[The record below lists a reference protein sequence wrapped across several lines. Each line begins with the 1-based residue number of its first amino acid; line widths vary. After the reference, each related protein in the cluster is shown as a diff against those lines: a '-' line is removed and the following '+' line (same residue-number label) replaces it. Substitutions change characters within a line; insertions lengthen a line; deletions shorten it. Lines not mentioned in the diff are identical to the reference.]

1 MQYKLKNSYYTGE
14 PCAVIRTDDNGQIWG
29 IPFDPANT
37 DAVEF
42 CKWLKDGNIPE
53 AADGG
58 EVPTQ
63 AEIDAIIAKLS

>member
-1 MQYKLKNSYYTGE
+1 MYKLIKDHPIFGAAQN
-14 PCAVIRTDDNGQIWG
+14 VIRVDDGAC

-42 CKWLKDGNIPE
+42 CKWLKDGNVPE

>member
-1 MQYKLKNSYYTGE
+1 MYKLGKDFLGND
-14 PCAVIRTDDNGQIWG
+14 CCVILDGKTA

-37 DAVEF
+37 DAFEF
-42 CKWLKDGNIPE
+42 CKWLKDGNVPE

-63 AEIDAIIAKLS
+63 EEIDAIIAKLS

>member
-1 MQYKLKNSYYTGE
+1 MMYKQTKNTNGTIAS
-14 PCAVIRTDDNGQIWG
+14 CIIRLVDGAA

-42 CKWLKDGNIPE
+42 CKWLKDGNVPE

>member
-1 MQYKLKNSYYTGE
+1 MYKFIKDKISGATVSIQRLSDMA
-14 PCAVIRTDDNGQIWG
+14 C

>member
-1 MQYKLKNSYYTGE
+1 MYKLFIVLGRTE
-14 PCAVIRTDDNGQIWG
+14 PSIIIRLSDNAF

>member
-1 MQYKLKNSYYTGE
+1 MYKQYKNIDGLTYQNGI
-14 PCAVIRTDDNGQIWG
+14 IRTTDGAC

-42 CKWLKDGNIPE
+42 CKWLKDGNVPE

>member
-1 MQYKLKNSYYTGE
+1 MYKLFLSPTIKQTT
-14 PCAVIRTDDNGQIWG
+14 AVIRLSDGAT

-42 CKWLKDGNIPE
+42 CKWLKDGNVPE

>member
-1 MQYKLKNSYYTGE
+1 MYKLSKPAIGQVETT
-14 PCAVIRTDDNGQIWG
+14 CVIRLSDNAF

-53 AADGG
+53 AADGN

>member
-1 MQYKLKNSYYTGE
+1 MYKLIKPTPPRTEVSVVQRT
-14 PCAVIRTDDNGQIWG
+14 TDDAC
-29 IPFDPANT
+29 IPFDPDNT

-63 AEIDAIIAKLS
+63 TEIDAIIAKLS

>member
-1 MQYKLKNSYYTGE
+1 MYKLNKDPLSQQE
-14 PCAVIRTDDNGQIWG
+14 FVIRTTDGAN

>member
-1 MQYKLKNSYYTGE
+1 MYQKLTNPMTSAEEQCIKRLS
-14 PCAVIRTDDNGQIWG
+14 DNAF

-63 AEIDAIIAKLS
+63 TEIDAIIAKLS

>member
-1 MQYKLKNSYYTGE
+1 MYKLQKNFYGE
-14 PCAVIRTDDNGQIWG
+14 ICAVLRQDGWS

-37 DAVEF
+37 DAIEF
-42 CKWLKDGNIPE
+42 CKWLKDGNVPE

-58 EVPTQ
+58 EAPSQ